1 MKILLTFLMLTMMSP
16 YMTIFDFTEHDNTAG
31 WRIINDGVMGGLSK
45 GKILYEDN
53 SGVFKGRVSIENNG
67 GFTMAML
74 QVDQKDVRQ
83 YDKFRISIKGDG
95 KSYQFR
101 CKSDKN
107 QMHSYVYTFKTSGDW
122 EEVTIPFEQMLPKFR
137 GRDLNQPV
145 YEGESLQ
152 EIAFLIGNKKE
163 EDFELRIK
171 YIRVE

>member
-1 MKILLTFLMLTMMSP
+1 MSP
-16 YMTIFDFTEHDNTAG
+16 YMTIFDFSETENALG

-45 GKILYEDN
+45 GQIMQQEN
-53 SGVFKGRVSIENNG
+53 SGIFKGMVSTENNG

-74 QVDQKDVRQ
+74 QVDQRDVSQ
-83 YDKFRISIKGDG
+83 YTRFKLRIKGDG

-107 QMHSYVYTFKTSGDW
+107 QMHSYVYTFKTSGEW

-145 YEGESLQ
+145 YQGQYLE
-152 EIAFLIGNKKE
+152 EIAFLIGNKRE
-163 EDFELRIK
+163 ENFQLMIK
-171 YIRVE
+171 YIRAE

>member
-1 MKILLTFLMLTMMSP
+1 MSP
-16 YMTIFDFTEHDNTAG
+16 YMTIYDFSERKNAEG

-45 GKILYEDN
+45 GQILQQDN
-53 SGVFKGRVSIENNG
+53 SGIFKGKVSTENNG
-67 GFTMAML
+67 GFTMTML
-74 QVDQKDVRQ
+74 ELDQRDVRQ
-83 YDKFRISIKGDG
+83 YTRFKLKIKGDG

-107 QMHSYVYTFKTSGDW
+107 QMHSYVYEFNTSGDW
-122 EEVTIPFEQMLPKFR
+122 EEVTIPFEQMMPKFR

-145 YEGESLQ
+145 YQGQYLE

-163 EDFELRIK
+163 ENFQLMIK

>member
-1 MKILLTFLMLTMMSP
+1 MSP
-16 YMTIFDFTEHDNTAG
+16 YMTIYDFSERKNAEG

-45 GKILYEDN
+45 GQILQQDN
-53 SGVFKGRVSIENNG
+53 SGIFKGKVSTENNG
-67 GFTMAML
+67 GFTMTML
-74 QVDQKDVRQ
+74 ELDQRDVRQ
-83 YDKFRISIKGDG
+83 YTRFKLRIKGDG

-107 QMHSYVYTFKTSGDW
+107 QNHSYVYEFNTSGDW
-122 EEVTIPFEQMLPKFR
+122 EEVTIPFEQMMPKFR

-145 YEGESLQ
+145 YQGQYLE

-163 EDFELRIK
+163 ENFQLMIK

>member
-1 MKILLTFLMLTMMSP
+1 MSP
-16 YMTIFDFTEHDNTAG
+16 YMTIYDFSEHKNAEG

-45 GKILYEDN
+45 GQILQQDN
-53 SGVFKGRVSIENNG
+53 SGIFKGKVSTENNG

-74 QVDQKDVRQ
+74 QVDQRDVSQ
-83 YDKFRISIKGDG
+83 YTRFKLRIKGDG

-107 QMHSYVYTFKTSGDW
+107 QMHSYVYTFKTSGEW

-145 YEGESLQ
+145 YQGQYLEEV
-152 EIAFLIGNKKE
+152 AFLIGNKKE
-163 EDFELRIK
+163 ENFQLKIK

>member
-1 MKILLTFLMLTMMSP
+1 MSP
-16 YMTIFDFTEHDNTAG
+16 YMTIFDFSETENASG

-45 GKILYEDN
+45 GQILQQEN
-53 SGVFKGRVSIENNG
+53 SGIFKGKVSTENNG

-74 QVDQKDVRQ
+74 QVDQRNVGQ
-83 YDKFRISIKGDG
+83 YTRFKLRIKGDG

-107 QMHSYVYTFKTSGDW
+107 QMHSYVYTFKTSGEW

-145 YEGESLQ
+145 YQGQYLE
-152 EIAFLIGNKKE
+152 EIAFLIGNKRE
-163 EDFELRIK
+163 ENFQLMIK

>member
-1 MKILLTFLMLTMMSP
+1 MILLMLTMIGP
-16 YMTIFDFTEHDNTAG
+16 YMTIFDFTEHKNTGG

-45 GKILYEDN
+45 GQILYQDN
-53 SGVFKGRVSIENNG
+53 AGVFKGKVSTENNG

-74 QVDQKDVRQ
+74 QTGRKEVQQ
-83 YDKFRISIKGDG
+83 YSKFRISIKGDG

-101 CKSDKN
+101 CKSDN
-107 QMHSYVYTFKTSGDW
+107 YQMHSYVYTFKTNGDW
-122 EEVTIPFEQMLPKFR
+122 EEISIPFEQMLPKFR

-145 YEGESLQ
+145 YQGDFLE

-163 EDFELRIK
+163 ENFELRIR